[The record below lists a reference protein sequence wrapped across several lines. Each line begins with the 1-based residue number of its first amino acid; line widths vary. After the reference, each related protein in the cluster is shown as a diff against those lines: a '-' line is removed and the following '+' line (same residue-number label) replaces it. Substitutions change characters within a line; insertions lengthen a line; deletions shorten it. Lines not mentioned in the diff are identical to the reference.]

1 RIAPEPAVA
10 GERARAEELVRGSC
24 RTGDAGG
31 AWSSA
36 GGRLGRLSGRGQGGA
51 GGAWSSAGGRLGRL
65 SGREQVTQ
73 AGRGAPPAGGW
84 AARQGMGRP
93 QRPRFSFSGGAWPS
107 SNHGTHSWPA
117 PGQVLGASRSQKG
130 RQQPGSLGSHSLAS
144 AGSRQ

>member
-1 RIAPEPAVA
+1 RVGSARSTGRESARPGGRLDHSGDDTGRGRTDAPARARRRIAPEPAVA

-36 GGRLGRLSGRGQGGA
+36 GGRLGRLSGRDQGGA

-93 QRPRFSFSGGAWPS
+93 QRPRF
-107 SNHGTHSWPA
+107 
-117 PGQVLGASRSQKG
+117 
-130 RQQPGSLGSHSLAS
+130 
-144 AGSRQ
+144 